1 MNFIHIENKTVH
13 LPGKVAV
20 RSEKM
25 AYHEFSFQV
34 GKSSLFLVPKVGI
47 MEALLY
53 LLSHVPA

>member
-13 LPGKVAV
+13 LPGKVAI

-34 GKSSLFLVPKVGI
+34 GKSSLFLVPKAGV